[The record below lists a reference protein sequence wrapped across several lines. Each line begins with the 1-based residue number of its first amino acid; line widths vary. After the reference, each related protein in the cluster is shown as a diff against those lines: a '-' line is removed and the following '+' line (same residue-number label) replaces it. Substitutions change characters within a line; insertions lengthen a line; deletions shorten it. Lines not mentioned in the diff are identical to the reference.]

1 MTLGERM
8 VRYRA
13 KNRITQT
20 ELAQRCGVTLQ
31 TISNVERGI
40 QEPSRV
46 TVQKIELVISENEG
60 GNE

>member
-1 MTLGERM
+1 M

-40 QEPSRV
+40 QDPSRV
-46 TVQKIELVISENEG
+46 TVQKIELVIEDEG
-60 GNE
+60 QQ